1 MKNTTWTAKLAHF
14 FIWALLILLSI
25 SIIVPFYW
33 MIVTGF
39 KNNAELYNNSFGLPE
54 VWQVKNYVTAWKVGV
69 GRFLGN
75 SLLVTVSS
83 TVLTMAISSACAFGL
98 SRFQFKG
105 REALFILVLAGL
117 LLAPQV
123 AVVPLYRILS
133 AFGIYN
139 TYLAMIIP
147 YVAFRIPFTVFL
159 IRAYLLDFPKDIEEA
174 AIIDG
179 CSTFGIFIKI
189 TLPVSKPV
197 LASAALLAVMNFWN
211 EFMMAMIFTSDNN
224 IRTIPLGLSTLKGT
238 LSTDWGSLIAGLVI
252 AAIPVVLL
260 FVVFQKQFVRGMTA
274 GGVKG

>member
-1 MKNTTWTAKLAHF
+1 MKQVTWSARIAHF
-14 FIWALLILLSI
+14 LIWALLIVLTV

-33 MIVTGF
+33 MVITGF
-39 KNNAELYNNSFGLPE
+39 KNNSELYNNSFGLPE

-83 TVLTMAISSACAFGL
+83 TLITMVLSAACAFGL

-105 REALFILVLAGL
+105 REVLFMMVLAGL

-139 TYLAMIIP
+139 TYLAMIVP

-189 TLPVSKPV
+189 TMPVSKPV

-224 IRTIPLGLSTLKGT
+224 IRTIPLGLATLKGT
-238 LSTDWGSLIAGLVI
+238 LSTDWGALIAGLVI

>member
-33 MIVTGF
+33 MVVTGF

-54 VWQVKNYVTAWKVGV
+54 VWQVKNYATAWKVGV

>member
-1 MKNTTWTAKLAHF
+1 MKQVTWSARIAHF
-14 FIWALLILLSI
+14 FIWALLIVLTV
-25 SIIVPFYW
+25 SIIIPFYW
-33 MIVTGF
+33 MVITGF

-54 VWQVKNYVTAWKVGV
+54 VWQVKNYATAWKVGV

-83 TVLTMAISSACAFGL
+83 TLITMVLSAACAFGL

-105 REALFILVLAGL
+105 REVLFMMVLAGL

-139 TYLAMIIP
+139 TYLAMIVP

-189 TLPVSKPV
+189 TMPVSKPV

-224 IRTIPLGLSTLKGT
+224 IRTIPLGLATLKGT
-238 LSTDWGSLIAGLVI
+238 LSTDWGALIAGLVI

-260 FVVFQKQFVRGMTA
+260 FVIFQKQFVRGMTA

>member
-33 MIVTGF
+33 MVVTGF

-54 VWQVKNYVTAWKVGV
+54 VWQVKNYATAWKVGV

-139 TYLAMIIP
+139 TYLAMIVP

>member
-33 MIVTGF
+33 MVVTGF

>member
-33 MIVTGF
+33 MVVTGF

-159 IRAYLLDFPKDIEEA
+159 VRAYLLDFPKDIEEA